1 MENLRVGDISS
12 NGQVEIIA
20 EDKLCFL
27 VKSQS
32 NGATGIRTISK
43 ALLSEYIQYFLV
55 HPNDNANT
63 AREALSGKTQIDKFE
78 YG

>member
-43 ALLSEYIQYFLV
+43 VLLSEYIQYLENFKPDFLYIGSLRQY
-55 HPNDNANT
+55 PSPII
-63 AREALSGKTQIDKFE
+63 L
-78 YG
+78 